1 MRSGGAKKKD
11 GPTSRRILRFVAC
24 SRKKGPE
31 RAFEPQ
37 EMTCARAL
45 RGQREGARCGGAG
58 LKNPGPKMEDQK
70 ERELPPAPGNHTR
83 LWCVEGSWSGVSLV
97 GVCLGWA
104 GWGQASPLARPKI
117 VPWMS
122 QHSCCCCWLAG
133 LIGWGPGQ
141 PAPRRCNS
149 SAIRQGRAPRVK
161 CAQGRAIG
169 WLHHGKKGGLS
180 LFFPFPLRRTGHSQ
194 ALARCQM
201 EAALSRPSSAL
212 LPAGLSR
219 RATKTQPCCEIPD
232 GLGPGR
238 LQRWRPALRVAADWK
253 RPDFP
258 SLASCMHGTYC
269 THTSTSFLCSATN
282 CNDTKPFAGLEASPS

>member
-97 GVCLGWA
+97 GVCLGWLGTSFPSRPPENSA
-104 GWGQASPLARPKI
+104 LDVAAQLLLLLARGPDRMGTRAARASSMQQQRDPPRPGATRK
-117 VPWMS
+117 VRAGTC
-122 QHSCCCCWLAG
+122 HWLVAS
-133 LIGWGPGQ
+133 W
-141 PAPRRCNS
+141 
-149 SAIRQGRAPRVK
+149 
-161 CAQGRAIG
+161 
-169 WLHHGKKGGLS
+169 KKGGSLPVLS
-180 LFFPFPLRRTGHSQ
+180 LPPAANRPLSGAGSLPDGGGPLSPIISTAARGPVPSRNEDAALLRDSRRTGPW
-194 ALARCQM
+194 AVAALEACLARGC
-201 EAALSRPSSAL
+201 
-212 LPAGLSR
+212 
-219 RATKTQPCCEIPD
+219 
-232 GLGPGR
+232 
-238 LQRWRPALRVAADWK
+238 
-253 RPDFP
+253 
-258 SLASCMHGTYC
+258 
-269 THTSTSFLCSATN
+269 
-282 CNDTKPFAGLEASPS
+282 